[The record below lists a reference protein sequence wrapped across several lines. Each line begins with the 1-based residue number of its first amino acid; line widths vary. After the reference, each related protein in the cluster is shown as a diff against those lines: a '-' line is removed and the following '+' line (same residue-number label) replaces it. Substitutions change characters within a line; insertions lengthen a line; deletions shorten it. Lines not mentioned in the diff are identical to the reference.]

1 VYHEAVEAFAPA
13 SVIKSAETLRA
24 ARAYLKGLRVRGGT
38 NLHDALLEALR
49 LKPIP
54 GMLPI
59 VLFLTDG
66 LPTVGQTSEIAI
78 RNVASKGNPYERR
91 IFTFGVG
98 VDVNTPLLDRLALE
112 TRATSTYVLPKE
124 DVEVKVGQVFQR
136 LSGPVLTGPT
146 LHVLDPH
153 GQPALGRVRE
163 LAPNRLPDLF
173 EGDQLVLLGQY
184 VGDEPL
190 TFVLDGTFFGQARS
204 FRFKFGLEQATTKNA
219 FVPRLWASRKI
230 AALTDAIR
238 DLGAEDRPSGSAGT
252 AAIDPKVKELVDE
265 IVQLSKEFGILT
277 EYTAFLAREG
287 TDLNQPLQVAMEAQ
301 RQYQARAA
309 NVRSGYGSL
318 NQSLNGL
325 EQRNQSSLKL
335 RNDYWDPSMKRV
347 SICTV
352 QQINDRA
359 FYKRGNRWIDS
370 ALLDHAEAAPKKI
383 VAVGSEDFR
392 RLTER
397 LAQDSR
403 EGCVALQGEILLR
416 VDGETVLVR

>member
-1 VYHEAVEAFAPA
+1 
-13 SVIKSAETLRA
+13 
-24 ARAYLKGLRVRGGT
+24 
-38 NLHDALLEALR
+38 
-49 LKPIP
+49 
-54 GMLPI
+54 
-59 VLFLTDG
+59 
-66 LPTVGQTSEIAI
+66 
-78 RNVASKGNPYERR
+78 
-91 IFTFGVG
+91 
-98 VDVNTPLLDRLALE
+98 
-112 TRATSTYVLPKE
+112 
-124 DVEVKVGQVFQR
+124 
-136 LSGPVLTGPT
+136 
-146 LHVLDPH
+146 
-153 GQPALGRVRE
+153 
-163 LAPNRLPDLF
+163 
-173 EGDQLVLLGQY
+173 
-184 VGDEPL
+184 
-190 TFVLDGTFFGQARS
+190 
-204 FRFKFGLEQATTKNA
+204 KNA

-370 ALLDHAEAAPKKI
+370 ALLDQSEAAPKKI